1 MSMEATATMLA
12 SALVAGLLFTGCAG
26 KTPEPGAPSEVQAD
40 LVDVSLNSFTGRYS
54 FRPIQRRN
62 SAQASTSRKSS
73 RPR

>member
-1 MSMEATATMLA
+1 MEAPVTILA
-12 SALVAGLLFTGCAG
+12 GVLAVGIFLTGCAT
-26 KTPEPGAPSEVQAD
+26 KKRDIEPPAEAQAD

-62 SAQASTSRKSS
+62 SAQAVTSRKSS